1 MEDPGLRERLV
12 AAGVELIADRG
23 AAAVSLREIARAAGV
38 SHGAPRR
45 YFPTHRDLL
54 AGIAAEGFA
63 QLESRVKAALA
74 EASGAA
80 AQLAALARAYVDFAA
95 AERGMFELMF
105 RHDLLHGNGIG
116 LREHSRSLFRLLVTL
131 LTAAAPGD
139 AEVLAGAFWA
149 NLHGIAQLRAWGS
162 LRVALGDDEVE
173 PLLAAAL
180 AAYLP
185 PASAD
190 LPPAP
195 VEGMR

>member
-1 MEDPGLRERLV
+1 MSVDDPGVRQRLV
-12 AAGVELIADRG
+12 TAGVGLIADRG

-63 QLESRVKAALA
+63 QLESRVSGALTGV
-74 EASGAA
+74 SGAA

-105 RHDLLHGNGIG
+105 RHELLRGNGIG
-116 LREHSRSLFRLLVTL
+116 LREHSRSLFQLLVAL
-131 LTAAAPGD
+131 VAAVVPGD
-139 AEVLAGAFWA
+139 PEVVAGAFWA

-162 LRVALGDDEVE
+162 LRVALGDDDVE

-185 PASAD
+185 AARP
-190 LPPAP
+190 
-195 VEGMR
+195 